1 MATGTDRPG
10 AIEFGRFR
18 IDRQR
23 REFLEEGRRI
33 DLGDRAFDTLLALLD
48 GGGAVLSKDELL
60 RRIWPDRVVEE
71 NNLEIQISALRKAL
85 GADRQLIR
93 TVHGRGYQFT
103 GTIHEPGAS
112 PRLAVSTNLPVE
124 VSELIGRETAVQSVL
139 DLAVAQRLVT
149 LTGSGGVGKTRLG
162 LEVARRLLGRFAH
175 GVWLAE
181 LAPLTDGDLVAVT
194 VGAALGL
201 PLGSATVT
209 AERVATAVADRRL
222 LLVLDNCEHVIDAAA
237 RMAAALLSTG
247 PRTVVLA
254 TSREPLAIAG
264 EHIYRVPSLE
274 VPAED
279 NLDADDMLRHGA
291 VRLFSMRAA
300 AVEAPS
306 VSDRRHA
313 ATVAAICRRLDGIP
327 LAIELAAARVA
338 ALGVEG
344 ISERLDDRFRL
355 LTTGRRTALA
365 RHQTL
370 RATLDWSYELLSEP
384 ERIVLRRLGVFAGS
398 FSVEAACAIVAS
410 PELPAAAAADG
421 VASLVSR
428 SLIVAQVAGGSARH
442 RLLETTRAYAR
453 EHLEQAGELQIAL
466 ARHAS
471 YFRDTMETAEADWPS
486 RPTAEWL
493 ATYAHT
499 LDDVRAALDWAF
511 APGGDTAIGTAL
523 TIAAVPLWLELS
535 LLNESFERVQRACET
550 GAPVEGRLAMKLHAA
565 LAMSTLHVRGPR
577 PEIDTLWTTLLDMAE
592 GLDDDEYRLRAIWG
606 QYACRN
612 QTGSGRMGLALAQ
625 RFADI
630 AARRPNVDDQ
640 AIADRLIGASLHYIG
655 DQESARRHI
664 ERMLERQPRPV
675 TYRSQTMRFL
685 FDQRVLALNTLT
697 HVVWLQGAPGR
708 AAELARQAV
717 AEGEATGHHHSLCFA
732 LAEAASAIA
741 LYTGDLVALDGSV
754 TRLLDVTSR
763 HGSVAWHAVGRCLQG
778 VLLVKRGDADAY
790 RRLVQPAFQQL
801 GEGRYFFHYT
811 GFLAALA
818 DGLGAAGRMTDA
830 PDVIAEAFARC
841 EVTEEEWSLPELL
854 RVRGELLAREDAGKK
869 AQAQFEEALER
880 ARSRGMLA
888 WELRAAASLARLW
901 QRESR
906 TRARRLLAPVLRRFT
921 DGFETADLVS
931 ARALLKTLG

>member
-1 MATGTDRPG
+1 MATAPSRPG
-10 AIEFGRFR
+10 VIEFGRFR

-23 REFLEEGRRI
+23 REFLAEGRRI
-33 DLGDRAFDTLLALLD
+33 ELGDRAFDTLLVLLD
-48 GGGAVLSKDELL
+48 GGGAVLSKDDLL
-60 RRIWPDRVVEE
+60 SRIWPDRVVEE
-71 NNLEIQISALRKAL
+71 NNLEIQISALRRVL
-85 GADRQLIR
+85 GADRHLIR
-93 TVHGRGYQFT
+93 TVVGRGYQFT
-103 GTIHEPGAS
+103 GTIRDPGAAT
-112 PRLAVSTNLPVE
+112 RRIGTTNLPVE
-124 VSELIGRETAVQSVL
+124 VSELIGREPAVQSVT
-139 DLAVAQRLVT
+139 DLATAHRLVT
-149 LTGSGGVGKTRLG
+149 LTGAGGVGKTRLG
-162 LEVARRLLGRFAH
+162 LEVARRLLGRFVD

-181 LAPLTDGDLVAVT
+181 LAPLTDGNLVAAT
-194 VGAALGL
+194 VAAALAV
-201 PLGSATVT
+201 PLGAATVT
-209 AERVATAVADRRL
+209 PERVAAAVADRQL
-222 LLVLDNCEHVIDAAA
+222 LLLLDNCEHVIDAAA
-237 RMAAALLSTG
+237 RMAAALLTTG
-247 PRTVVLA
+247 SRTAVLA
-254 TSREPLAIAG
+254 TSREALGTAG

-279 NLDADDMLRHGA
+279 NLDADDLLRHGA
-291 VRLFSMRAA
+291 VRLFSTRAA
-300 AVEAPS
+300 AVDAPS

-313 ATVAAICRRLDGIP
+313 VTVAAICRRLDGIP

-344 ISERLDDRFRL
+344 ISARLDDRFRL
-355 LTTGRRTALA
+355 LTTGKRTALA

-370 RATLDWSYELLSEP
+370 RATLDWSHELLSER
-384 ERIVLRRLGVFAGS
+384 ERVVLRRLAVFAGS
-398 FSVEAACAIVAS
+398 FSGEAASAVVTSA
-410 PELPAAAAADG
+410 ELSDAAAEDG
-421 VASLVSR
+421 MASLVSR
-428 SLIVAQVAGGSARH
+428 SLIAAHVTGSSPRY

-453 EHLEQAGELQIAL
+453 ERLQEAGGLPAAL
-466 ARHAS
+466 ARHAA
-471 YFRDTMETAEADWPS
+471 YFLRTLEAAERDWTT

-493 ATYAHT
+493 AAYAHT

-511 APGGDTAIGTAL
+511 APDGDATLGTAL

-535 LLNESFERVQRACET
+535 LLNESFERVQRAYEA
-550 GAPVEGRLAMKLHAA
+550 GAPVEGRFALKLHAA

-577 PEIDTLWTTLLDMAE
+577 PEIDTLWTTLLDMADR
-592 GLDDDEYRLRAIWG
+592 LDDDEYRLRAIWG

-625 RFADI
+625 RFAEI
-630 AARRPNVDDQ
+630 AARRPNADDQ
-640 AIADRLIGASLHYIG
+640 AIADRLTGASLHYIG
-655 DQESARRHI
+655 DQESARRHL
-664 ERMLERQPRPV
+664 ERMLERQPRPA

-697 HVVWLQGAPGR
+697 HVVWLQGAPAR
-708 AAELARQAV
+708 AAALARQAV

-790 RRLVQPAFQQL
+790 GRIVRPAFQDL

-818 DGLGAAGRMTDA
+818 DGLAAAGRMTDA
-830 PDVIAEAFARC
+830 HHVIAEAFARC

-880 ARSRGMLA
+880 ARRRGVLA
-888 WELRAAASLARLW
+888 WELRTATSLARLW
-901 QRESR
+901 QRESPAK
-906 TRARRLLAPVLRRFT
+906 ARRLLAPVVRRFT
-921 DGFETADLVS
+921 EGFETADLVS

>member
-1 MATGTDRPG
+1 MATATNRPG
-10 AIEFGRFR
+10 VIEFGRFR

-23 REFLEEGRRI
+23 REFFEEGRRI
-33 DLGDRAFDTLLALLD
+33 DLGDRAFDTLLVLLD

-71 NNLEIQISALRKAL
+71 NNLEIQISALRKVL
-85 GADRQLIR
+85 GADRHLIR

-103 GTIHEPGAS
+103 GVIRDPSAS
-112 PRLAVSTNLPVE
+112 PRLTASTNLPVE
-124 VSELIGRETAVQSVL
+124 VSELIGRAPAVQAVTE
-139 DLAVAQRLVT
+139 LATAHRLVT

-162 LEVARRLLGRFAH
+162 LEVARRILERFSD

-181 LAPLTDGDLVAVT
+181 LAPLTDGSLVAVT
-194 VGAALGL
+194 VAAALGL

-209 AERVATAVADRRL
+209 PERVAAAVADRQL

-237 RMAAALLSTG
+237 HMAAALLSTG

-254 TSREPLAIAG
+254 TSREPLGTAG

-279 NLDADDMLRHGA
+279 NLDADDVLRHGA
-291 VRLFSMRAA
+291 VQLFSTRAA
-300 AVEAPS
+300 AVEA
-306 VSDRRHA
+306 VAMSDRRHA

-344 ISERLDDRFRL
+344 ISARLDDRFRL
-355 LTTGRRTALA
+355 LTTGKRTALA

-370 RATLDWSYELLSEP
+370 RATLDWSHELLSEP

-410 PELPAAAAADG
+410 AELPEAAAADG

-428 SLIVAQVAGGSARH
+428 SLIVAHVAGGAPRY

-453 EHLEQAGELQIAL
+453 ERLGEAGELQVAL

-471 YFRDTMETAEADWPS
+471 YFRGMMETAEADWPT

-493 ATYAHT
+493 AAYAHT

-511 APGGDTAIGTAL
+511 APGGDATLGTAL

-535 LLNESFERVQRACET
+535 LLNESFERVQRAAET
-550 GAPVEGRLAMKLHAA
+550 GAPVEGRFALKLQAA

-625 RFADI
+625 RFAGI
-630 AARRPNVDDQ
+630 AARRPNADDQ

-697 HVVWLQGAPGR
+697 HVVWLQGASAR
-708 AAELARQAV
+708 AVELAHQAV

-741 LYTGDLVALDGSV
+741 LYTGDLGALDGSV

-778 VLLVKRGDADAY
+778 VLLVKRGDADGY
-790 RRLVQPAFQQL
+790 GRLVRPAFEQL

-818 DGLGAAGRMTDA
+818 DGLGAAGRTADA
-830 PDVIAEAFARC
+830 QRLIAEAFARC
-841 EVTEEEWSLPELL
+841 EVTEEQWSWPELL
-854 RVRGELLAREDAGKK
+854 RVRGELLAREGASKE
-869 AQAQFEEALER
+869 AEAQFEQAIDHAHR
-880 ARSRGMLA
+880 HGVLA
-888 WELRAAASLARLW
+888 WELRAAMSLARLW
-901 QRESR
+901 RRER
-906 TRARRLLAPVLRRFT
+906 RIRARAILAPVLRRFT
-921 DGFETADLVS
+921 EGFETADLVS
-931 ARALLKTLG
+931 ARALLKALG